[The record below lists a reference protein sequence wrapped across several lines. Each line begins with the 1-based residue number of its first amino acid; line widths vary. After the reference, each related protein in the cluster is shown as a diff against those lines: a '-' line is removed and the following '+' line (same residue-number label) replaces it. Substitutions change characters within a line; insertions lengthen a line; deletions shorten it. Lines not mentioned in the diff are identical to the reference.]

1 PVGPGRGMIYDR
13 NGRLLAENVPA
24 FRLDVTPDKVKDM
37 DATLEGLAKII
48 SISPEEL
55 EAFNKSRK
63 ARRKF
68 LPVTL
73 KLRMS

>member
-1 PVGPGRGMIYDR
+1 
-13 NGRLLAENVPA
+13 
-24 FRLDVTPDKVKDM
+24 M

-73 KLRMS
+73 KLRMSDEMARFAVDRWRFPGSSWNPT